1 MSRLE
6 FDPYYV
12 HPKYEEGEAA
22 AREELVPLVDH
33 LGGVIDELGA
43 YIFRLGKIENRL
55 LTEEEIKLVAL
66 GVAALDRIKEAI

>member
-1 MSRLE
+1 MSRLD

-33 LGGVIDELGA
+33 LGGVIDELTA
-43 YIFRLGKIENRL
+43 YIFRLDEIANRP
-55 LTEEEIKLVAL
+55 LTDEETKLVAL
-66 GVAALDRIKEAI
+66 GEAALARIKEAI